1 MGIVHP
7 VARSICERFAAVP
20 MGATLRLAGDE
31 PDFLTLA

>member
-7 VARSICERFAAVP
+7 VARSICERFAAIP
-20 MGATLRLAGDE
+20 MGGALRLASDE